1 MGEIIIYLEVLS
13 MELQKGFQKD
23 KYRHSK
29 FLEMITIK
37 EEKLLKLFLKRM
49 HYPSGIEY
57 KEFR

>member
-1 MGEIIIYLEVLS
+1 MGEIIIYADVFG
-13 MELQKGFQKD
+13 MEIQKKFQTD
-23 KYRHSK
+23 RYRHSK

-49 HYPSGIEY
+49 YHPSGIEY